1 MNDKHKI
8 RVLII
13 DDHAILRMGL
23 TSLLETT
30 GDIDVVGDASNG
42 EAGLRKASR
51 LKPDVILLD
60 LMMPGI
66 DGVETMRRLRD
77 SIPTVRVLVLTTFGT
92 ADGISHALEA
102 GALGAVMKNVEFPE
116 LVAAIRRTARGE
128 RVLSDEI
135 SRILKVDPPLP
146 PLSPRQ
152 REILAALVQGLTNAD
167 IASKLDISFEMVK
180 EHIKAL
186 FAKLGVANRA
196 EAVAIAL
203 RKHIL

>member
-42 EAGLRKASR
+42 EAGLRKAVR

-66 DGVETMRRLRD
+66 DGFEVIRRLLAN
-77 SIPTVRVLVLTTFGT
+77 PET
-92 ADGISHALEA
+92 ADIQIVILSALTSNEDIIKGFDV
-102 GALGAVMKNVEFPE
+102 GANDFIMKPIIMEK
-116 LVAAIRRTARGE
+116 L
-128 RVLSDEI
+128 
-135 SRILKVDPPLP
+135 
-146 PLSPRQ
+146 
-152 REILAALVQGLTNAD
+152 LTCVVTH
-167 IASKLDISFEMVK
+167 LQ
-180 EHIKAL
+180 L
-186 FAKLGVANRA
+186 A
-196 EAVAIAL
+196 EAKKTQA
-203 RKHIL
+203 